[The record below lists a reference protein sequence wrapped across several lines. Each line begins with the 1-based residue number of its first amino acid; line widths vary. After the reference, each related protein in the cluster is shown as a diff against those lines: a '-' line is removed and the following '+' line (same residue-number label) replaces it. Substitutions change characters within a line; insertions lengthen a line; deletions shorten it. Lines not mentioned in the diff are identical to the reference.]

1 MAIHTPK
8 TREDLARLLA
18 PMRLEATPFERAVT
32 VGAAERRTVSP
43 AAPKSGP
50 EYTRWMRTIET
61 LHEGLMLLQR
71 GWRRDDPDNLPY
83 FSLPD
88 LRLGLV
94 ATSGGKFTGV
104 PWGNPSTKNDKGIAF
119 ARRVDLNGQAALF
132 DQPTGD
138 GADFVVE
145 DLWILLYNERDGMV
159 FLELSH
165 PMSMTGKKIDTWSE
179 RIIFPPFDVALGTFS
194 FEDIDDEDEGEGDVG
209 FTVTRR

>member
-8 TREDLARLLA
+8 TREELAQLLA
-18 PMRLEATPFERAVT
+18 PMRLEAKPFERAVA

-50 EYTRWMRTIET
+50 EYTRWMRTVES
-61 LHEGLMLLQR
+61 LHEELMLLQR

-83 FSLPD
+83 FSQPD
-88 LRLGLV
+88 LSLGLV
-94 ATSGGKFTGV
+94 ASSGGKFTGV
-104 PWGNPSTKNDKGIAF
+104 SWGNPSTKNDKGVAF
-119 ARRVDLNGQAALF
+119 ARRVDLNGQATLI

-138 GADFVVE
+138 GGEFAVD

-159 FLELSH
+159 YLELSH

-179 RIIFPPFDVALGTFS
+179 RIIFPPFDLALGAFS
-194 FEDIDDEDEGEGDVG
+194 FEDEIEDEEGDVG